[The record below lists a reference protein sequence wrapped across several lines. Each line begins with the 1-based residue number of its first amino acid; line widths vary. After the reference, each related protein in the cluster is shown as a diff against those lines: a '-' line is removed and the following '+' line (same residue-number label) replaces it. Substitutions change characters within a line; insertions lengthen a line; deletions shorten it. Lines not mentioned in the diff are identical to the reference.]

1 MRRSF
6 TFAVMLAAAAVGQLE
21 AQQARVGA
29 PDDPTVKSMIAAERM
44 WSASNCAP
52 QPGLRDVIADDYQG
66 TATDGHRVKKANVVE
81 TDSSALDRECTL
93 GDVAVH
99 FFGDDLAVL
108 YGGES
113 SLRKDK
119 AGVEKKRCLIW
130 TDTWLRRGGKWQ
142 IIASQDTVVP
152 CSTK

>member
-1 MRRSF
+1 MRTSV
-6 TFAVMLAAAAVGQLE
+6 TLLALVGMSAATLH
-21 AQQARVGA
+21 AQSARVGT
-29 PDDPTVKSMIAAERM
+29 PDDPTVKSMIAAERT
-44 WSASNCAP
+44 WSAGNCAP

-66 TATDGHRVKKANVVE
+66 TATNGHRVKKADVIQ
-81 TDSSALDRECTL
+81 TDTTALDRECTL
-93 GDVAVH
+93 GDVAAH
-99 FFGDDLAVL
+99 FFGDDVAVL

-142 IIASQDTVVP
+142 IIASQDTVVT
-152 CSTK
+152 CSAN

>member
-1 MRRSF
+1 M
-6 TFAVMLAAAAVGQLE
+6 AVTLLVLAGMSATGIH
-21 AQQARVGA
+21 AQPARVGT

-52 QPGLRDVIADDYQG
+52 QPALRDVIADDYQG
-66 TATDGHRVKKANVVE
+66 TATNGHRVKKADVTE
-81 TDSSALDRECTL
+81 TNTSALDRECTL

-99 FFGDDLAVL
+99 FFGEDVAVL

-113 SLRKDK
+113 SLRKEN
-119 AGVEKKRCLIW
+119 AGVEKKRCLTW

-142 IIASQDTVVP
+142 IIASQDTVVT
-152 CSTK
+152 CTAK

>member
-1 MRRSF
+1 MSIPL
-6 TFAVMLAAAAVGQLE
+6 AVMLAAAAVTRIE

-29 PDDPTVKSMIAAERM
+29 PDDPTVKAMIATERM
-44 WSASNCAP
+44 WSASSCAP
-52 QPGLRDVIADDYQG
+52 QPGLRDAIADDYQG
-66 TATDGHRVKKANVVE
+66 TATNGHRVKKADVIE
-81 TDSSALDRECTL
+81 TDTTALDRECTL

-142 IIASQDTVVP
+142 IIASQDTVVT
-152 CSTK
+152 CAAK